1 MRTTAC
7 LVLVVA
13 FAVAPA
19 YAKDEVEV
27 KGTFG
32 GFALGAGTM
41 RCRECRSLN
50 GLAIDFHIGHADSDK
65 VGWALVGSGVSHS
78 EGGTDT
84 TSILAGLVVQYWPA
98 SRLWLAGGVGAGQT
112 EIQGSGAKT
121 NDDVKFALI
130 GGAGV
135 HLLPR
140 RKFVLDL
147 RARYGT
153 YAAEGGRLHQLSV
166 LLGCTWY

>member
-1 MRTTAC
+1 MPIRT
-7 LVLVVA
+7 
-13 FAVAPA
+13 
-19 YAKDEVEV
+19 
-27 KGTFG
+27 
-32 GFALGAGTM
+32 
-41 RCRECRSLN
+41 RSD
-50 GLAIDFHIGHADSDK
+50 G
-65 VGWALVGSGVSHS
+65 VGSGVSHS

-84 TSILAGLVVQYWPA
+84 TSILAGLLVQYWPA

-112 EIQGSGAKT
+112 EIQGPGAKT
-121 NDDVKFALI
+121 NDDVKFAVI

-135 HLLPR
+135 EILPR

-153 YAAEGGRLHQLSV
+153 YAPEAGRLHQLSV